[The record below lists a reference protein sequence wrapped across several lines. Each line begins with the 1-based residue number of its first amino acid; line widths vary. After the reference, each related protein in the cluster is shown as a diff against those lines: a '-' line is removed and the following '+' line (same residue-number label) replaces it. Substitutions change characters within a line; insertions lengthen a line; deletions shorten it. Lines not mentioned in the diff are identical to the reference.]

1 MVVLSV
7 AEDTVTEGM
16 SVEVCLELFS
26 RDLITGSASV
36 TLVTDDTQ
44 VDLNEM
50 VRVTDPQCI

>member
-44 VDLNEM
+44 VDLN
-50 VRVTDPQCI
+50 VNGKSH